1 MIFPSEPTPSP
12 SSDYGSESGRL
23 SASLENLAMSDLFN
37 DNQLGDLPPSPSD
50 PTDLFDL
57 FDDEDDDQPQPT
69 LTPSLSPSS
78 LHSTLPLHSSSHQT
92 VPIDYSNQGRREEES
107 EEMEKMLSS
116 SGGTVKEEP
125 LSTFSFPS
133 QSYSDF
139 LPPPYAAHSMF
150 MPPVMNGSFMGDAFI
165 PPQMTS
171 PHQVLNFNHNLF
183 YTTPCMQALPS
194 DRRGSHGT
202 TSSSSAGTP
211 SPHPTSPTFPQSLPF
226 RLPSSFPDPSTL
238 STLHPITDTSSSLN
252 EDDADKLCAVC
263 NDRAVCLHYGA
274 RTCEGCKGFFKRTVQ
289 KKAKYMCAGDK
300 NCPIDKRYRS
310 RCQFCRFQKCLQVG
324 MVKEI
329 VRHGSLS
336 GRRGRLSS
344 KTRTKNSD
352 EPPSPPLPLLSLIT
366 RSYESCVMK
375 DPRNAGPTLSQPHLP
390 QLWDLLDIE
399 YRSIVQFARRIPS
412 EISPND
418 MTRILSRSFW
428 PALALKIS
436 YRYALNGEDSFTFES
451 GERLPLSGVP
461 MPFRPFFTTVSTLR
475 SSFSS
480 VIDWENSYFPAL
492 LALVIYNNSES
503 VIAPLD
509 NRGALDHTQSTIV
522 NALKDVCTTTGTGN
536 ANRLSKIVSQVER
549 VEVCVSMGEDIL
561 KTIPLST
568 PLPPFMDSLRMTR
581 LYTLPHHLDTLVE
594 NIPITSHHSFPPFM

>member
-1 MIFPSEPTPSP
+1 MAAT
-12 SSDYGSESGRL
+12 
-23 SASLENLAMSDLFN
+23 
-37 DNQLGDLPPSPSD
+37 
-50 PTDLFDL
+50 
-57 FDDEDDDQPQPT
+57 
-69 LTPSLSPSS
+69 
-78 LHSTLPLHSSSHQT
+78 
-92 VPIDYSNQGRREEES
+92 
-107 EEMEKMLSS
+107 
-116 SGGTVKEEP
+116 GGTVKEEP

-133 QSYSDF
+133 SHSYADF
-139 LPPPYAAHSMF
+139 LPPAYAPHAMF
-150 MPPVMNGSFMGDAFI
+150 MGPGMNGSFMGESFI
-165 PPQMTS
+165 PPQITS
-171 PHQVLNFNHNLF
+171 SHQVINFNPNLF
-183 YTTPCMQALPS
+183 YPTPCIQPLPS

-226 RLPSSFPDPSTL
+226 RLPSSFPDASSL
-238 STLHPITDTSSSLN
+238 SSLHPITDSTCSIT
-252 EDDADKLCAVC
+252 EDDSDKLCAVC

-352 EPPSPPLPLLSLIT
+352 EPPSPPLPLLSLIS
-366 RSYESCVMK
+366 RSYDSCVIK
-375 DPRNAGPTLSQPHLP
+375 DPRSVGPTLSHIHLP
-390 QLWDLLDIE
+390 QLWELLDTE
-399 YRSIVQFARRIPS
+399 YRSIVHFARRIPS

-436 YRYALNGEDSFTFES
+436 YRYALNGDESLTFES
-451 GERLPLSGVP
+451 GERLPLSMIP
-461 MPFRPFFTTVSTLR
+461 MPFRPFFTTVSNLR
-475 SSFSS
+475 SSFRS
-480 VIDWENSYFPAL
+480 VLDWEHNYFPAL

-503 VIAPLD
+503 VVAPME

-522 NALKDVCTTTGTGN
+522 NALKDVCTTTVTPS

-549 VEVCVSMGEDIL
+549 MEVCVTMGEEIL

-568 PLPPFMDSLRMTR
+568 PLPSCMDSLRMTR
-581 LYTLPHHLDTLVE
+581 FYSLPHHLDTLVE
-594 NIPITSHHSFPPFM
+594 NIPITTSHHSFPPFM